1 MAQQMKAQELR
12 SALFIIILATSLIMF
27 AGSVYMVKEVTELYG
42 AGAGAV
48 LQARA
53 DNAIVTQSFQPIT
66 SNLGLFHI
74 GGVLSYI
81 LSIIAMVIFGSAL
94 LMVSRRNEEDAGF
107 ALTYGLLNSTFVAIY
122 FILLITLLSYFSSYL
137 SASYLLVIY
146 GGIILG
152 AGANL
157 YLQYEL
163 RVRSSEHMMSSS
175 LSINPS
181 TPFSNII
188 NLQDEVFSK
197 MSGHLRVIDKH
208 FNTTALT
215 NLSRLIDGYT
225 SNFSRITVIT
235 SREMQDSRFSASA
248 SEFEKE
254 MAGMGIAAEV
264 RVMDPK
270 DAVEQHE
277 RLLMDDSVAYKIPP
291 FNIINK
297 KSEHITRV
305 KSPEARARFH
315 LLYARA
321 GKI

>member
-1 MAQQMKAQELR
+1 MAQQMRAQELR
-12 SALFIIILATSLIMF
+12 SALFIIILAASLITF
-27 AGSVYMVKEVTELYG
+27 AGSVYMVKQVTELYG
-42 AGAGAV
+42 ARAGAV

-53 DNAIVTQSFQPIT
+53 DGVQVANSLLPIS

-81 LSIIAMVIFGSAL
+81 LSIIAMVLFGSAL
-94 LMVSRRNEEDAGF
+94 LMVAKRNDDDGSH
-107 ALTYGLLNSTFVAIY
+107 ALTYGLLNATSLAIY
-122 FILLITLLSYFSSYL
+122 AIILITLLSYFSSYL

-152 AGANL
+152 AAANG

-163 RVRSSEHMMSSS
+163 RVRASVHTMSGS

-181 TPFSNII
+181 TPFSNMI
-188 NLQDEVFSK
+188 NLQDEIFSN
-197 MSGHLRVIDKH
+197 MNGHLRIIDKH
-208 FNTTALT
+208 FNSTGLT

-235 SREMQDSRFSASA
+235 SKEMQDSKFSASA

-254 MAGMGIAAEV
+254 MAGIGIPTEV
-264 RVMDPK
+264 RIMDQK
-270 DAVEQHE
+270 DAAEQHE

-297 KSEHITRV
+297 KSEHIIKV
-305 KSPEARARFH
+305 KSAEARARFH